1 MTLSVVLAATLDIAP
16 NDHMG
21 PLVSLLLTGGLIVVL
36 LLALAVAIKGARKW
50 RQEGRAADRGL
61 DPEAALREGEG
72 FVCGVVELDEGTDF
86 AVVVEIRQV
95 GKETKHKKGGVSHTW
110 TEVERKTLSNPFWIR
125 LPGGERVR
133 VEPGADVKLI
143 DKLDILVHD
152 EKPTERF
159 RIAELSAGEM
169 VIASGALTSERSGA
183 SAENYR
189 DAAPRTWVLRQSDG
203 ARLHL
208 TAERLGDRHRRVSNT
223 YVKRIVF
230 GWIPSVLLVAALCGP
245 FIGRLALGEV
255 TSIVVSGKYYSPSHG
270 KKGPSWG
277 VNFEDPSG
285 PYRSA
290 RLDSDDWDTVTEGDM
305 MAYIDVPRYPWMSG
319 LGGRAT
325 LPVFS
330 WIFGLVVVFTCL
342 SAVAIPPN
350 KPWYEARKQFD
361 SGGGRLPAMKPSTR
375 RVYSRDA

>member
-1 MTLSVVLAATLDIAP
+1 MTPSAVLDATLDIAP
-16 NDHMG
+16 RDHMG
-21 PLVSLLLTGGLIVVL
+21 PLMSLVLLGLLLVLLIV
-36 LLALAVAIKGARKW
+36 ALAIAITRARKW
-50 RQEGRAADRGL
+50 RQKGRAADRAL

-72 FVCGVVELDEGTDF
+72 FVCGVVELDDAADF

-95 GKETKHKKGGVSHTW
+95 GKETKRKGGVSHKW

-189 DAAPRTWVLRQSDG
+189 EAAPRTWVLRQSDG

-208 TAERLGDRHRRVSNT
+208 TAERLGDQHRRVGNS
-223 YVKRIVF
+223 YLKSLVF

-245 FIGRLALGEV
+245 FMGRLALGEV
-255 TSIVVSGKYYSPSHG
+255 TTIVVSGKYYSPSHG

-285 PYRSA
+285 PYHST
-290 RLDSDDWDTVTEGDM
+290 RLRSDDWGIVTEGDR
-305 MAYIDVPRYPWMSG
+305 MAYIHVPRYPWMSG

-330 WIFGLVVVFTCL
+330 WIFSLIVVLTCL

-350 KPWYEARKQFD
+350 KPWYEAKSQFD
-361 SGGGRLPAMKPSTR
+361 SGGGRLPSMKPSTR
-375 RVYSRDA
+375 RVYSRDS